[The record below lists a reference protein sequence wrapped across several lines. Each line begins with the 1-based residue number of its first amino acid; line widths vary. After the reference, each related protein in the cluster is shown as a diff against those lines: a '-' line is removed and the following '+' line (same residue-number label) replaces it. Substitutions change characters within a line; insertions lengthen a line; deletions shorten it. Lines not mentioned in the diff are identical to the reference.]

1 MKASERAAANLF
13 LDGEEPSNHDCYEE
27 YVRGFDEVPV
37 LDDAVAIPPRRPAP
51 PSFVR
56 GERRSVRK
64 EERPDG
70 YALREATQA
79 EIERLYGEYL
89 APKAVKRNARSP
101 ERPRAHRASAAGN
114 HARPADIRSHR

>member
-37 LDDAVAIPPRRPAP
+37 LDDAVAIPPRRVAP

-56 GERRSVRK
+56 GERRTVRK

-70 YALREATQA
+70 YALRAAAQA
-79 EIERLYGEYL
+79 AIERLYGEYL
-89 APKAVKRNARSP
+89 APKPVNAKRKK
-101 ERPRAHRASAAGN
+101 PRAPKSAPRKRRGKSRAVS
-114 HARPADIRSHR
+114 

>member
-37 LDDAVAIPPRRPAP
+37 LEDAVAIPPRRPAP
-51 PSFVR
+51 QSFVR

-64 EERPDG
+64 AERPDG

-79 EIERLYGEYL
+79 ETEMLYGEYL
-89 APKAVKRNARSP
+89 APNTVNSKRSK
-101 ERPRAHRASAAGN
+101 PRAPKSAPRKRRGKSRAAG
-114 HARPADIRSHR
+114 

>member
-37 LDDAVAIPPRRPAP
+37 LEDAVAIPPRRPTP
-51 PSFVR
+51 QSFVR

-70 YALREATQA
+70 YELREATQA
-79 EIERLYGEYL
+79 ETEKLYGEYL
-89 APKAVKRNARSP
+89 APKAAKAKRKK
-101 ERPRAHRASAAGN
+101 PRAPKSAPRKRRGKSRAVG
-114 HARPADIRSHR
+114 

>member
-1 MKASERAAANLF
+1 MKASERAVANLF
-13 LDGEEPSNHDCYEE
+13 LDGEEPSNHDRYEE

-37 LDDAVAIPPRRPAP
+37 LEDAVAIPPRRPAP

-70 YALREATQA
+70 YLLREANVA
-79 EIERLYGEYL
+79 EIETLYGEYL
-89 APKAVKRNARSP
+89 APKPVKAKRKK
-101 ERPRAHRASAAGN
+101 PRATKSAPRKRRGKSRAAG
-114 HARPADIRSHR
+114 